1 MDAPFLALTL
11 PWIQFSFRRPPDL
24 NVTGKDTAPWN
35 SRVISKFAAS
45 QRYLLSFTA
54 AVTATASLD
63 RSVANTV
70 PHPLPKPK
78 KQLKPSN
85 WQNTVCALWC
95 LPGPIFRE
103 RVVEALTQLI
113 LTQGLW
119 VTGHFSVAASLLILT
134 LNPWS
139 RPSKRFYF
147 SFIHQVGRYCL
158 RILFFSFQMKG
169 ACLVLKWIDRVASSK
184 RNG

>member
-1 MDAPFLALTL
+1 MTWPWTSDDASHDSWMDAPFLALTI
-11 PWIQFSFRRPPDL
+11 PWIQFSYRRAPDL

-35 SRVISKFAAS
+35 SRVTSKFAAS
-45 QRYLLSFTA
+45 QRYLFSFTA

-63 RSVANTV
+63 GSVTNTV
-70 PHPLPKPK
+70 PYPLPKPK

-85 WQNTVCALWC
+85 LAEYSVCPV
-95 LPGPIFRE
+95 LPDGAHLQGEDCGGPDS
-103 RVVEALTQLI
+103 AN
-113 LTQGLW
+113 TQGLW

-147 SFIHQVGRYCL
+147 SFIHQVGQYCL
-158 RILFFSFQMKG
+158 RI
-169 ACLVLKWIDRVASSK
+169 
-184 RNG
+184 